1 MLTLAIAAAWAVQTL
16 QPTLAEYA
24 SRQRPFAEEVTVR
37 GERFPEREPS
47 VPAQHTIGS
56 ADILA
61 LKSLLSNDPM
71 RAIQALPGVTTG
83 DDFRSE
89 FAVRGSGF
97 HHLRFTFE
105 GVPTTFLL
113 HTVQQVRD
121 GGSIAM
127 INADVLSGVT
137 LLYGSYPQRY
147 GDRLGAELDFEM
159 REGVRDR
166 AHGRISVSGTDA
178 SFVAEGPMGATRR
191 ASWIV
196 SARKSYL
203 DFLLRRL
210 TDEEDFGFSFADA
223 QAKVVFDASPAHRID
238 VSLVVGSSRLDQSG
252 QSTARNFLNA
262 GRNAGQLAT
271 IGWRYTLSPST
282 ILSQRVAAA
291 GNQFRNSNP
300 AGRDLG
306 RGDGVDFTWRGDLRH
321 VSGALQFEAGAQLQR
336 QSRDVTQLRWV
347 TATRANTTERFDG
360 AAVWSSGYAQTR
372 WRRSRAAVTA
382 GARIDHWTLTG
393 DTGASP
399 WLQGDLLLGRGITL
413 RAGAAAHRQTPS
425 FEHVLGMNAGDEVNA
440 ARA

>member
-1 MLTLAIAAAWAVQTL
+1 MLKLAIAAAWAVQTL

-47 VPAQHTIGS
+47 VPSQQTIGG

-159 REGVRDR
+159 REGARDR
-166 AHGRISVSGTDA
+166 FHGRASISGTDA
-178 SFVAEGPMGATRR
+178 SFVLEGPAGRDRR

-203 DFLLRRL
+203 DFLLQRL
-210 TDEEDFGFSFADA
+210 TDEENFGFSFADA
-223 QAKVVFDASPAHRID
+223 QAKVVFDASPGHRFD
-238 VSLVVGSSRLDQSG
+238 VSVVLGGSTIYQTG
-252 QSTARNFLNA
+252 QSSGRNFLNT

-271 IGWRYTLSPST
+271 L
-282 ILSQRVAAA
+282 
-291 GNQFRNSNP
+291 
-300 AGRDLG
+300 
-306 RGDGVDFTWRGDLRH
+306 
-321 VSGALQFEAGAQLQR
+321 
-336 QSRDVTQLRWV
+336 
-347 TATRANTTERFDG
+347 
-360 AAVWSSGYAQTR
+360 
-372 WRRSRAAVTA
+372 
-382 GARIDHWTLTG
+382 
-393 DTGASP
+393 
-399 WLQGDLLLGRGITL
+399 
-413 RAGAAAHRQTPS
+413 
-425 FEHVLGMNAGDEVNA
+425 
-440 ARA
+440 